1 MYTLHSPLFTL
12 HSPLYTLHS
21 PLYTLH
27 SPLLPSPY
35 SLLPTTRYPPPTTY
49 YPQPATHYPLPTTHH
64 QAYGGGRKVGVGG
77 FQESEEEK
85 QRKKKE
91 LEDKLSA
98 YRRSVGKDR
107 ELEDAHVDEIV
118 EAQKEAE
125 QLMRF
130 GDTRAA
136 IAKLESVR

>member
-1 MYTLHSPLFTL
+1 M
-12 HSPLYTLHS
+12 
-21 PLYTLH
+21 YTLH
-27 SPLLPSPY
+27 SPLLPTPY

-49 YPQPATHYPLPTTHH
+49 YPQPATHH